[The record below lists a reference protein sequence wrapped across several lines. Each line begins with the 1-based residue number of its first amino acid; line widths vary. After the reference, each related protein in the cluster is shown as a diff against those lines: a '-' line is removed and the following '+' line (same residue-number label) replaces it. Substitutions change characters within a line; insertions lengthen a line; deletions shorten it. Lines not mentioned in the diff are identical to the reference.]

1 VSPDVDFF
9 DLTDCLSNPVSWV
22 ILDYKTG
29 GLALIFLKVHLIL
42 YVISDLTDI
51 STTLGDIL
59 D

>member
-1 VSPDVDFF
+1 M
-9 DLTDCLSNPVSWV
+9 
-22 ILDYKTG
+22 G
-29 GLALIFLKVHLIL
+29 GLSLILFKVHLIL